1 MDIEIK
7 NTVKDEFNQRLYWES
22 KEEQANEAKFKTDQ
36 RILETL
42 LLQYKDK
49 LPIVGKYIVITI
61 DEYTIQIDNVRDTY
75 VISNL
80 SKKVEPPTPVTLAS
94 TIAEDAPSWA
104 IAAATVLEPKQEEE

>member
-1 MDIEIK
+1 MDIETK
-7 NTVKDEFNQRLYWES
+7 NTVKDNANQKLYWQS
-22 KEEQANEAKFKTDQ
+22 KQEQARDGEFKADQ

-42 LLQYKDK
+42 LLEYKDI

-80 SKKVEPPTPVTLAS
+80 TEKVEPPTPVTLAS
-94 TIAEDAPSWA
+94 AIAEGAPSWA